1 MPTADPSE
9 VVALLLQDLSTLG
22 NVAPPGKAL
31 TAALP
36 TDSPGRRFAFSWPSL
51 RETPDPDRPGGPE
64 TGASIVGTFYFK
76 FVGHV
81 RLHGEV
87 DPPLA
92 LYDTGSRLRAL
103 FHNPRCAIRSACF
116 SAVLGE
122 VLVDVAMEN
131 QAKTFAGEFLLTVR
145 YEDIAPET
153 LSEPLD
159 EI

>member
-1 MPTADPSE
+1 MPTALPSD
-9 VVALLLQDLSTLG
+9 VVTLLLQDLSTLG

-51 RETPDPDRPGGPE
+51 RETPDPNRPGGPE
-64 TGASIVGTFYFK
+64 SPASLVGTFYFK

-81 RLHGEV
+81 RLRGEV

-92 LYDTGSRLRAL
+92 LYDTGSVLRAL
-103 FHNPRCAIRSACF
+103 FHSPRCAIRSACF
-116 SAVLGE
+116 SAVMGE

-145 YEDIAPET
+145 YDDQAPET
-153 LSEPLD
+153 ETDPEAD
-159 EI
+159 